1 MTLLNYA
8 TISASLWFLKS
19 ESLLGDDK
27 TEKNCLLTVKKGSI
41 GVPLLKTFIL
51 LGDFLCYCS
60 LWGGMALK
68 ITVISFPGM
77 LCLTNLCVL
86 FMAAS
91 SILLIKFIYSHYDNR
106 YCLNE
111 IATVYFMKA
120 RISLRIVTRKFQI
133 VFFGYNLREIILIYS
148 I

>member
-1 MTLLNYA
+1 
-8 TISASLWFLKS
+8 
-19 ESLLGDDK
+19 
-27 TEKNCLLTVKKGSI
+27 
-41 GVPLLKTFIL
+41 
-51 LGDFLCYCS
+51 
-60 LWGGMALK
+60 MALK